1 MELSHVWDYVEA
13 GFRIFPLH
21 GIVNGNK
28 CECGDAECNAVG
40 KHPKISN
47 WPCVPVW
54 SDEQLEF
61 MLEHQLSSGFG
72 VCLDSHLVI
81 DVDPRNGGFES
92 FKKLQEDTC
101 VDFLEKCGFVVNT
114 GGNGLHC
121 YFSVPSH
128 ISLEMHL
135 KQYPGI
141 DFKSGLGKGS
151 FVVGCGSDHI
161 SGNQYEQKKG
171 FPQDLTQCPDALLT
185 LLEKKTHKRTIFDG
199 RQVDVTLE
207 EVAEMVDAIPNDDRH
222 YDEFIEIGMAI
233 HQATNGEGYHIW
245 DNWAQRA
252 KKYDPAQMSVKWHSF
267 GKSANPVTIGT
278 LIFHAEEAGYIR
290 PVTFSTSEAPKHFDA
305 KPGELPFDT
314 SPYDVKRPPG
324 FVGKL
329 AEWMNGNSYSEPLE
343 NLNCI
348 SSVAAVGN
356 LIGLHTTDDLT
367 NVSTNLL
374 VLCVAESASGKE
386 MVGTSYA
393 EIMRVAGL
401 SGAMA
406 GGIKSK
412 QEICRNLIE
421 HQAAFYMIDEMGEV
435 LRTIENA
442 KKRGGAAYLEGVTG
456 EVMSI
461 FTKASSAYAV
471 TGDTR
476 RELVA
481 LLSREL
487 DQCLSKVEKME
498 DRNGTYQ
505 RRADNIQIAIEQVK
519 TIGLVRPFLSLIGYS
534 VPASMDCIMSEEMAK
549 NGFLSRALLA
559 IEEKDNPKPR
569 IGAKGFQRLPD
580 NYATTIRHLA
590 STGSFDMMDGVQRI
604 EYHGERRKIKST
616 PDAKALLESLRTWE
630 WEYAE
635 HHRQTSGFTPL
646 IRRSFEL
653 ISKISTILAAPEGM
667 RTVTHVE
674 WAAVYVKRDLDRKI
688 RHILDSIGRQAKD
701 GEAIQTGV
709 ESRIIN
715 LCEREE
721 GELKSVLLDK
731 CKRKDV
737 KREELAALLE
747 SMVER
752 GMLRHEVAEYRGRPS
767 ERYFSIV

>member
-1 MELSHVWDYVEA
+1 MIPTIYDYHES
-13 GFRIFPLH
+13 GFRVFPLW
-21 GIVNGNK
+21 GIMPNGK
-28 CECGDAECNAVG
+28 CECGDTECAAVG
-40 KHPKISN
+40 KHPRMSN
-47 WPCVPVW
+47 WQHVPLW

-61 MLEHQLSSGFG
+61 MQEHQVTTGFG
-72 VCLDSHLVI
+72 VCLDDHLVI
-81 DVDPRNGGFES
+81 DIDSRNGGFDSYELL
-92 FKKLQEDTC
+92 KEDT
-101 VDFLEKCGFVVNT
+101 
-114 GGNGLHC
+114 
-121 YFSVPSH
+121 
-128 ISLEMHL
+128 
-135 KQYPGI
+135 GI
-141 DFKSGLGKGS
+141 DFEAASDFVVSTGGGGLHIYFNRPKGAYSGTLEKYKGIDWKTSGFVCGGGSTHKSGL
-151 FVVGCGSDHI
+151 
-161 SGNQYEQKKG
+161 QYEYKKG
-171 FPQDLTQCPDALLT
+171 FPDAELTQCPDALLT

-207 EVAEMVDAIPNDDRH
+207 EVAEIVDAIPNDDRH

-290 PVTFSTSEAPKHFDA
+290 PVTFSTGESPKQFDA

-461 FTKASSAYAV
+461 FTKASSAYSV

-498 DRNGTYQ
+498 DKNGTYQ
-505 RRADNIQIAIEQVK
+505 RRADNIQISMDQVK

-569 IGAKGFQRLPD
+569 IGAKGFQPLPD

-590 STGSFDMMDGVQRI
+590 STGSFDMMDSAQRI

-616 PDAKALLESLRTWE
+616 PEAKSLLESLRTWE

-701 GEAIQTGV
+701 GETIQTGV

-752 GMLRHEVAEYRGRPS
+752 GMLRHEVTEYRGRPS